1 MATVLSCTSPL
12 LRAPFEASILL
23 KFIKNLLLKLG
34 DRVLIDLPLLK
45 LPSKF
50 FRRLFPG
57 TEAYLSRNDLRFIKA
72 LFFWWMKELYS
83 LLKLYTSS
91 SFGTSSIFSRSLF
104 RWLFKPWVFLHTFFF
119 SGCSIFNIS
128 SLAFSGAGSTLA
140 FSLRLLKS
148 PANGDGLCFYSGI
161 GGFRDCDLF
170 KPAKRFNAGA
180 ALGWTFTGWFSVLA
194 GDSKTSN
201 GLGFGAES
209 RPSA

>member
-1 MATVLSCTSPL
+1 M
-12 LRAPFEASILL
+12 
-23 KFIKNLLLKLG
+23 FIKNFLLKLG
-34 DRVLIDLPLLK
+34 IRVLIDLPLLK
-45 LPSKF
+45 LPIKF
-50 FRRLFPG
+50 FRLFPG
-57 TEAYLSRNDLRFIKA
+57 TEALLSRNDLRFIKA

-104 RWLFKPWVFLHTFFF
+104 RWLKWWVFSHAFFF
-119 SGCSIFNIS
+119 SGCSIFKIS
-128 SLAFSGAGSTLA
+128 SLAFSGAGSTFPA
-140 FSLRLLKS
+140 KS

-161 GGFRDCDLF
+161 GGFRDCDLL
-170 KPAKRFNAGA
+170 KPAKRFNTGA

-194 GDSKTSN
+194 GDSKASN